1 MIRQKIALFGGGPA
15 CLMAALLLSQKQDV
29 VLYEKEK
36 SVGRKFL
43 VAGKGGFNLTN
54 QAIAPNLLSN
64 YAGEGI
70 EILHKALQFFDTTA
84 TRKWL
89 LDLGIETY
97 VGTSGRV
104 FPKKGI
110 KPAEVLHKITERL
123 AQNGVEIRTNHAFT
137 GFDAEGVPL
146 VETGEGVKAVLANH
160 YFFGLGGGSWSKTG
174 SDGKWQ
180 MPFNQLGIK
189 TAPFRAANCGVCVG
203 WTTDFIEKH
212 AGKPLKNIA
221 LRFDEVAVKGEVI
234 ITRYGLEGNAVYPLA
249 SVMGKAL
256 EKGKSVRLK
265 IDFKPNNTLAQLEER
280 VKGKVLKPKNYAYV
294 FKLDKPTLELIK
306 LSLSKSAYLDPLQVV
321 QCLKSCVINIHAL
334 RDLEEAISTVG
345 GVLLNQLN
353 DDFTLKCHPQ
363 FSLIGEMLDWDAP
376 TGGYLLQGCF
386 STAYTAAQKW
396 T

>member
-29 VLYEKEK
+29 VLYEKGK

-54 QAIAPNLLSN
+54 QAVGADLLSN
-64 YAGEGI
+64 YVGDGI
-70 EILHKALQFFDTTA
+70 EIVHNALQSFDTVA

-89 LDLGIETY
+89 NDLGIETFI
-97 VGTSGRV
+97 GTSGRV

-110 KPAEVLHKITERL
+110 KPVQVLHKIIEKL
-123 AQNGVEIRTNHAFT
+123 AQNGVQIFTNQAFV
-137 GFDAEGVPL
+137 GFQANGLPLVKTSEGV
-146 VETGEGVKAVLANH
+146 EAIAADH

-174 SDGKWQ
+174 SDGQWQ
-180 MPFNQLGIK
+180 LPFNQLGIK
-189 TAPFRAANCGVCVG
+189 TAPFQAANCGVCIN
-203 WTTDFIEKH
+203 WATDFIEKH

-221 LRFDEVAVKGEVI
+221 LNFGGVQVKGEAL

-249 SVMGKAL
+249 SAIGKEL
-256 EKGKSVRLK
+256 EKGKSVRLI

-280 VKGKVLKPKNYAYV
+280 LKGKALKPKNYAYV
-294 FKLDKPTLELIK
+294 FKLDKPTLELVK
-306 LSLSKSAYLDPLQVV
+306 FSLSKSTYLDPVQVA
-321 QCLKSCVINIHAL
+321 QCLKSCVVNIHAL

-345 GVLLNQLN
+345 GVLLDQLN
-353 DDFTLKCHPQ
+353 GDFTVKSHPQ
-363 FSLIGEMLDWDAP
+363 FSVLGEMLDWDAP

-386 STAYTAAQKW
+386 STAHAASQNW
-396 T
+396 L